1 MTKEKA
7 LQMLPCLGQHPDRCC
22 PGSHQIAHRFM
33 SSVWYPDRRQ
43 FAGTMQFGQHHRVA
57 TIRLDPIA
65 GLNRN
70 QRWRHNYAVMPA
82 TGQKPMKSI
91 PTRAGFVAETKPRPA
106 PGETSRHL
114 DQNLGT
120 VLKNPELP
128 NPSTESTFGHRR
140 ADGRLVHVQSD
151 ICDIFHQARP
161 HAGGSV
167 PAIRPTLDIVHAEDG
182 PPITQ
187 RTSGLEQEFNSLDA
201 QREACEAF

>member
-1 MTKEKA
+1 
-7 LQMLPCLGQHPDRCC
+7 MLPCLGQHPDRCC

-65 GLNRN
+65 GLHRN
-70 QRWRHNYAVMPA
+70 QRGRHNYAVMPA

-91 PTRAGFVAETKPRPA
+91 PTRASFVAETKPRPA

-128 NPSTESTFGHRR
+128 NPSTASTFGHRR
-140 ADGRLVHVQSD
+140 AHGRLVHVQSD

-167 PAIRPTLDIVHAEDG
+167 PG
-182 PPITQ
+182 
-187 RTSGLEQEFNSLDA
+187 
-201 QREACEAF
+201 QREFQIAVIGAVVEPSAGCGRRESPSRVRSPGV